1 MRRIVLSLT
10 SVLASSTLMFGVA
23 AATDS
28 SCSIDNTGPD
38 STNTCTVSEDNS
50 VTIKCK
56 NDVDV
61 VFINNQQASSGDSL
75 VLNNTNG
82 GYATSGNAQN
92 FNTVDGKLDV
102 SCAKA
107 ATTTSP
113 APTPAP
119 ASTPVAA
126 PVAAA
131 QPAPAGGQGQGQE
144 QTPKAQALPNTGSNS
159 VLTTA
164 TIATVA
170 VGMLAA
176 LGRAGFSAYK
186 FFNIK

>member
-23 AATDS
+23 AAADT

-38 STNTCTVSEDNS
+38 STNTCTVSDENS

-75 VLNNTNG
+75 VLHNTNG
-82 GYATSGNAQN
+82 GFATSGNAQN
-92 FNTVDGKLDV
+92 FNSTDGKLDV

-107 ATTTSP
+107 VTESP
-113 APTPAP
+113 APAPAP
-119 ASTPVAA
+119 APESAPVAA
-126 PVAAA
+126 PVASA
-131 QPAPAGGQGQGQE
+131 QPAPAGGQGQAQA
-144 QTPKAQALPNTGSNS
+144 PKVQALPDTGNNS
-159 VLTTA
+159 ALTTA

-170 VGMLAA
+170 VSLAA
-176 LGRAGFSAYK
+176 TAARFGFSAYK
-186 FFNIK
+186 SFGIK

>member
-1 MRRIVLSLT
+1 MRRIILSLT

-23 AATDS
+23 AADS

-38 STNTCTVSEDNS
+38 STNTCTVSGNNS

-75 VLNNTNG
+75 VLNSTEG

-92 FNTVDGKLDV
+92 FNSTDGKLDV

-107 ATTTSP
+107 AAAPSP
-113 APTPAP
+113 APAPAP
-119 ASTPVAA
+119 APEAAPVAA
-126 PVAAA
+126 PVAPA
-131 QPAPAGGQGQGQE
+131 QQAPAGGQGQGQ
-144 QTPKAQALPNTGSNS
+144 QAPKAQALPNTGSNS
-159 VLTTA
+159 ALTTA

-176 LGRAGFSAYK
+176 VSRAGFSAYK